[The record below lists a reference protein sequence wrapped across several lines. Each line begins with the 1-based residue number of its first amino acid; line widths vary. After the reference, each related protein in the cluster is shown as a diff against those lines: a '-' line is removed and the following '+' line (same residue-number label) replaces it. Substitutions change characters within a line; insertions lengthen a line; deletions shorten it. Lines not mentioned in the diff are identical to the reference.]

1 MVNKRLRLST
11 SESDDQKED
20 QKENV
25 RIYFELCALFSLV
38 VVIFISFQKV
48 LSKTDIQHIL
58 LRKQIL
64 TLVAW
69 DCVHV

>member
-20 QKENV
+20 LENV

-48 LSKTDIQHIL
+48 LSKTDIQHTM

>member
-20 QKENV
+20 LENV